1 MLVPGV
7 ILGRK
12 LECRDKKKI
21 VQMGNHHTLSHTTTV
36 DHGDQTQAAEVR
48 SEGINYCTLENYAF
62 AILHN
67 LLNFF
72 WEFCGEGGVL

>member
-21 VQMGNHHTLSHTTTV
+21 VFKWATTIHFHIQRTTV
-36 DHGDQTQAAEVR
+36 DHGDQSQAAEVR
-48 SEGINYCTLENYAF
+48 SEGINYCTLGN
-62 AILHN
+62 
-67 LLNFF
+67 
-72 WEFCGEGGVL
+72 